1 MAKATY
7 PIEDLALFP
16 RYQTRVA
23 YEQKSPGSLAP
34 AFNPNRRP
42 KYWEDPSAATVS
54 LRNVT
59 YPLTIAVTDRG
70 MAATGP
76 DGKPFL
82 ETLQLP
88 KMEAATVNI
97 PPDGTNIEGSDV
109 YEVGMPLKPL
119 PPGHELTFHSGSV
132 PGGGVVSVID
142 TVAAALQV
150 EGFTAADRALIRAI
164 AVKLG
169 V

>member
-1 MAKATY
+1 MKATY
-7 PIEDLALFP
+7 SIEELALFP

-42 KYWEDPSAATVS
+42 KYWEDPNAANS
-54 LRNVT
+54 PLRNVT
-59 YPLTIAVTDRG
+59 YPFTIAVTDRG
-70 MAATGP
+70 MPAVGP

-97 PPDGTNIEGSDV
+97 PPDGTNIEGADV

-119 PPGHELTFHSGSV
+119 PSGHELFFQF
-132 PGGGVVSVID
+132 GGLVAVKD
-142 TVAAALQV
+142 VAAFAEQV
-150 EGFTAADRALIRAI
+150 EGFTAADRALIQAI
-164 AVKLG
+164 AKKLG

>member
-1 MAKATY
+1 MKATY
-7 PIEDLALFP
+7 SIDELALFT

-42 KYWEDPSAATVS
+42 KFWEDLAAKDS
-54 LRNVT
+54 PLRNVT
-59 YPLTIAVTDRG
+59 YDRVIAVTDRG
-70 MAATGP
+70 MAAFDS
-76 DGKPFL
+76 DGNPFL

-88 KMEAATVNI
+88 KLEAATVNI
-97 PPDGTNIEGSDV
+97 PPDGTNVEGADP
-109 YEVGMPLKPL
+109 YEVQMPLKPL
-119 PPGHELTFHSGSV
+119 PIGHKLTFESGSV
-132 PGGGVVSVID
+132 PGGGVVSVRD
-142 TVAAALQV
+142 TVAFALQV

-164 AVKLG
+164 ASKLG